1 MKNGRPKLPRVFL
14 MLLTLITSVGSC
26 SFIVLAVF
34 MSAGVQEESPGP
46 FYDLISNDT
55 PFLAGEKFPGHILF
69 RACTIKENANIRI
82 RQHREVDS

>member
-1 MKNGRPKLPRVFL
+1 
-14 MLLTLITSVGSC
+14 
-26 SFIVLAVF
+26 